1 MTVWFEVEL
10 HRNGILRRK
19 FEVPAN
25 ATRGLMYV
33 PDFAALCEKL
43 PAQLWPAIQRG
54 SWWGDKHAPSMP
66 LRLDMTD
73 KRGKP
78 LGSLF
83 ATQKGAAT

>member
-10 HRNGILRRK
+10 HRNGTLRRK
-19 FEVPAN
+19 IEVPAN
-25 ATRGLMYV
+25 STRGLMLV
-33 PDFAALCEKL
+33 PDFSALCEKL

-54 SWWGDKHAPSMP
+54 SWWGDKHAPSTP

-73 KRGKP
+73 KRGMP

-83 ATQKGAAT
+83 ATRKGV

>member
-10 HRNGILRRK
+10 HRNGTLRRK
-19 FEVPAN
+19 IEVPAN
-25 ATRGLMYV
+25 STRGLMLV
-33 PDFAALCEKL
+33 PDFSALCEKL
-43 PAQLWPAIQRG
+43 PSQLWPAIQRG

>member
-1 MTVWFEVEL
+1 MPVYFEIEFR
-10 HRNGILRRK
+10 HNGILRRK

-33 PDFAALCEKL
+33 PDFSALCEKL

-54 SWWGDKHAPSMP
+54 SWWADKYTPSMP

-83 ATQKGAAT
+83 ATRKGV